1 MGWGWGWWWWWGWWS
16 CVTTYIGQM
25 NIYASIYRD
34 AHFWVSGADSPLVVS
49 TCPSSIPWDD
59 DPRIPGVNPLWRARL
74 AHFSPS
80 WDFTL
85 VPGRMRDWNIAR
97 ASRTA
102 ENWLSWQNISRE
114 KAKPC
119 RNVQDKD
126 IWVWFQSW
134 KPIQVSTLSLTF
146 IRFLEL
152 QIMIAVLVPGPSFS
166 LWGRALCRAR
176 SIWSRR
182 RVRHTSTR
190 QHVVEASGSNK
201 WKFSLS

>member
-1 MGWGWGWWWWWGWWS
+1 
-16 CVTTYIGQM
+16 VTTYIGQM

-119 RNVQDKD
+119 RNVQTKTSGYGFK
-126 IWVWFQSW
+126 VEN
-134 KPIQVSTLSLTF
+134 LSK
-146 IRFLEL
+146 FLH
-152 QIMIAVLVPGPSFS
+152 F
-166 LWGRALCRAR
+166 
-176 SIWSRR
+176 
-182 RVRHTSTR
+182 H
-190 QHVVEASGSNK
+190 
-201 WKFSLS
+201 